1 WATRLGWEPRR
12 VIVKAQRR
20 RWGSCARDG
29 TVRLNWRLVMAEPAL
44 IDYVIVHELAH
55 LAEPNHGPA
64 FWARVRS
71 ALPDC
76 DRLRRRLRDD
86 GARFEL

>member
-1 WATRLGWEPRR
+1 M
-12 VIVKAQRR
+12 IVKAQRR